1 MCELQNQKLVCYL
14 FVYHLFLGSTKN
26 SVASHTAQANDSQTN
41 IKVRTFVP
49 NVRTA
54 ILLCYTVNCR
64 CGNKTVFMYHGK
76 FIFVYKMHY
85 GKKIMGSSGIF
96 FFYSARH
103 TVKLYPFRFIYF
115 FTDFGCVKRKSI
127 DNS

>member
-1 MCELQNQKLVCYL
+1 MCELQNQKLVCYS

-26 SVASHTAQANDSQTN
+26 SIATHTAQANDSQTN

-54 ILLCYTVNCR
+54 ILLCYSANCR

-76 FIFVYKMHY
+76 FIFVYRMHY

-96 FFYSARH
+96 FFLLGAPYGEIVSVSIYLFYYR
-103 TVKLYPFRFIYF
+103 FRLCK
-115 FTDFGCVKRKSI
+115 TQVDR
-127 DNS
+127 